1 MKIYLKSSLDP
12 RLTEEEFH
20 EAMSNLCWNTPGY
33 VDTSDKSHPWLGQK
47 VIVDFS
53 VDPNNSIYP
62 AKQTLFITKCDYP
75 YVNLSRSPEEY
86 GNFIRIN
93 SDREGEYEIF
103 KQIRNQL
110 GSYFQ

>member
-12 RLTEEEFH
+12 RLSEDEFYQG
-20 EAMSNLCWNTPGY
+20 MSSLSWNTPGY
-33 VDTSDKSHPWLGQK
+33 VDTSDKNHPWLGQK
-47 VIVDFS
+47 VRIDFS

-75 YVNLSRSPEEY
+75 CINLSRTLEDY

-93 SDREGEYEIF
+93 SDRDFEIF